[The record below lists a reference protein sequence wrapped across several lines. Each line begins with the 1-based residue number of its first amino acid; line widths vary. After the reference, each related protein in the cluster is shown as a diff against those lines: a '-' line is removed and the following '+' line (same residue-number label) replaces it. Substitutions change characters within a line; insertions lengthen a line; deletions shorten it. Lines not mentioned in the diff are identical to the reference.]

1 MTRQYKAG
9 DLILEEGVDFSTPVL
24 VAPEEPPAVQLMRR
38 LEEAELALPV
48 VIVGTTAAGS
58 GFIVK
63 QHSFDVRDYD
73 LLAETEGM
81 PEVERQLML
90 DLLEHAARNADTAG
104 IGQAFQPRRHIDAV
118 AEQVAIPDHHVADV
132 DADAEDQFSVV
143 RQLRVTAQN
152 LFLA

>member
-1 MTRQYKAG
+1 MTRQYKPG
-9 DLILEEGVDFSTPVL
+9 DLILEEGADFSTPVF
-24 VAPEEPPAVQLMRR
+24 VASEDPPAVQLMRR

-81 PEVERQLML
+81 PDPGSTLHFFVVDRNDRSVGVTLEVEPI
-90 DLLEHAARNADTAG
+90 N
-104 IGQAFQPRRHIDAV
+104 
-118 AEQVAIPDHHVADV
+118 
-132 DADAEDQFSVV
+132 
-143 RQLRVTAQN
+143 
-152 LFLA
+152 